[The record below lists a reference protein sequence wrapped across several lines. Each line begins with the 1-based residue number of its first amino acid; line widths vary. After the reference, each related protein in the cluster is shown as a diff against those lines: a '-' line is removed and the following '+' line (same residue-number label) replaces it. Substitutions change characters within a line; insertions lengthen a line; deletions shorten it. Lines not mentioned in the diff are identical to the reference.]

1 MAEEQ
6 KKKRPNSKAAPK
18 TRSAPPRRRRRR
30 RGSACARW
38 LVDTVDKIQASQAEF
53 QPDKQRSPFVRSLH
67 FTRQQRMNLLRWVLL
82 ILGCILCL
90 VIQDCVMSRIKLF
103 GATTDLGVAA
113 ILLVGLLE
121 GTETGSIFALL
132 ASTVYYFS
140 GSAPGAYCVALITV
154 PTMLCGLFRQKY
166 WRRST
171 GSMLL
176 CSSIAMLVY
185 ELGLFG
191 MAVFTGVTHWGRLPY
206 FAKTAVYTIVLMI
219 PLYHLF
225 YRIGT
230 IGGHVWNE

>member
-6 KKKRPNSKAAPK
+6 KKKRRPPQQSKAAPK
-18 TRSAPPRRRRRR
+18 RRRKRR
-30 RGSACARW
+30 RGSAFARW
-38 LVDTVDKIQASQAEF
+38 LVDTVDRIQASRPEF
-53 QPDKQRSPFVRSLH
+53 QPDKQQSPLVRSMH

-82 ILGCILCL
+82 VLGCVLCL
-90 VIQDCVMSRIKLF
+90 VVQDCVMSRIKLF

-113 ILLVGLLE
+113 ILLVGMLE

-171 GSMLL
+171 GSMIL
-176 CSSIAMLVY
+176 CSAVAMLVY

-191 MAVFTGVTHWGRLPY
+191 MAVFTGLTRWARFPY
-206 FAKTAVYTIVLMI
+206 FVQTAVYSIVLMI

-225 YRIGT
+225 YRIGK

>member
-18 TRSAPPRRRRRR
+18 SSPRSTPKRRRRRR
-30 RGSACARW
+30 RGSAFARW

-67 FTRQQRMNLLRWVLL
+67 FTKQQRMNLLRWVLL

-140 GSAPGAYCVALITV
+140 GSAPGPCSVAYSGRNTGGAAPAPCFCAAAL
-154 PTMLCGLFRQKY
+154 PCWCMS
-166 WRRST
+166 W
-171 GSMLL
+171 GSLAWP
-176 CSSIAMLVY
+176 SSRV
-185 ELGLFG
+185 
-191 MAVFTGVTHWGRLPY
+191 
-206 FAKTAVYTIVLMI
+206 
-219 PLYHLF
+219 
-225 YRIGT
+225 
-230 IGGHVWNE
+230 

>member
-6 KKKRPNSKAAPK
+6 KKKRRTQPSKASPK
-18 TRSAPPRRRRRR
+18 RRRKRR
-30 RGSACARW
+30 RGSAFARW
-38 LVDTVDKIQASQAEF
+38 LVDTVDKIQASRPEF
-53 QPDKQRSPFVRSLH
+53 QPDKQQSPLVRSMH

-82 ILGCILCL
+82 VLGCVLCL
-90 VIQDCVMSRIKLF
+90 VVQDCVMSRIKLF

-113 ILLVGLLE
+113 ILLVGMLE

-171 GSMLL
+171 GSMIL
-176 CSSIAMLVY
+176 CSAVAMLIY

-191 MAVFTGVTHWGRLPY
+191 MAVFMGLTRWARFPY
-206 FAKTAVYTIVLMI
+206 FAQTAVYTIALMI

-225 YRIGT
+225 YRIGK

>member
-1 MAEEQ
+1 M
-6 KKKRPNSKAAPK
+6 
-18 TRSAPPRRRRRR
+18 
-30 RGSACARW
+30 
-38 LVDTVDKIQASQAEF
+38 DKIQASQAEF

-140 GSAPGAYCVALITV
+140 GSAPRSL
-154 PTMLCGLFRQKY
+154 LCGPDHRAYHAL
-166 WRRST
+166 RSVPAEILAAQHRLHA
-171 GSMLL
+171 SVQQH
-176 CSSIAMLVY
+176 CHA
-185 ELGLFG
+185 
-191 MAVFTGVTHWGRLPY
+191 GV
-206 FAKTAVYTIVLMI
+206 
-219 PLYHLF
+219 
-225 YRIGT
+225 
-230 IGGHVWNE
+230 

>member
-1 MAEEQ
+1 
-6 KKKRPNSKAAPK
+6 
-18 TRSAPPRRRRRR
+18 
-30 RGSACARW
+30 
-38 LVDTVDKIQASQAEF
+38 
-53 QPDKQRSPFVRSLH
+53 
-67 FTRQQRMNLLRWVLL
+67 MNLLRWVLL

-176 CSSIAMLVY
+176 CSTIAMLVY

-191 MAVFTGVTHWGRLPY
+191 MAFFTGVTYLGRLPY

>member
-1 MAEEQ
+1 
-6 KKKRPNSKAAPK
+6 
-18 TRSAPPRRRRRR
+18 
-30 RGSACARW
+30 
-38 LVDTVDKIQASQAEF
+38 
-53 QPDKQRSPFVRSLH
+53 
-67 FTRQQRMNLLRWVLL
+67 
-82 ILGCILCL
+82 
-90 VIQDCVMSRIKLF
+90 MSRIKLF

-176 CSSIAMLVY
+176 CSTIAMLVY

-191 MAVFTGVTHWGRLPY
+191 MAFFTGVTHLGRLPY